1 MAAVTLSCG
10 QCGAS
15 LVFDGVRSQ
24 NCPYC
29 ASPNFVER
37 PAGAGHI
44 DPTFVVTFTGDDAV
58 ARRQLDTWLRSRS
71 LFSDGRIKRA
81 RVEGLRGVYLPAYLY
96 SAVSHSDYSVMI
108 GEDYRDTETYTTTD
122 SEGNTTTHPRT
133 VTRTERRALA
143 GRFMGYV
150 SDVVVS
156 ASAGLS
162 NNELEAVEPFD
173 LKQLRRFT
181 PALVSGWIT
190 EDYSRAIDECTQ
202 LSRGEAADQVGR
214 KLGPHMPGDSFSD
227 LTFKTTVQWESME
240 PVLVPIWVLAVRY
253 REDKPPLRVV
263 INGQSG
269 KITGDVPLSVYKI
282 LITIGVVIAAIVAIV
297 IATRAGH

>member
-1 MAAVTLSCG
+1 M
-10 QCGAS
+10 
-15 LVFDGVRSQ
+15 FEGVRSQ

-37 PAGAGHI
+37 PPAADHTE
-44 DPTFVVTFTGDDAV
+44 PTFVVTFTGDDSV
-58 ARRQLDTWLRSRS
+58 ARRQLDAWLRSRS

-96 SAVSHSDYSVMI
+96 SAVSHSDYSAMI
-108 GEDYRDTETYTTTD
+108 GEDYLETETYTTTD
-122 SEGNTTTHPRT
+122 SEGNTTTHTRT
-133 VTRTERRALA
+133 VTRTEYRALS

-190 EDYSRAIDECTQ
+190 EDYSRAVDECTQ
-202 LSRGEAADQVGR
+202 LSRGEAADHVGR
-214 KLGPHMPGDSFSD
+214 KLRPFMPGDSFKD
-227 LTFKTTVQWESME
+227 LSFKTTVQWESME

-253 REDKPPLRVV
+253 RDDKPPLRVV

-269 KITGDVPLSVYKI
+269 KITGDVPLSILKI
-282 LITIGVVIAAIVAIV
+282 LITIGVVLAAIIAIV
-297 IATRAGH
+297 IASKAGH